1 MDFFNPK
8 YKPKLV
14 SGSEVLQSLFENGQN
29 PISQQFIRWK
39 LWRSWPD
46 YVGASIAAVTEPVGY
61 QRGCLYIFVSHSTWL
76 HHLNFMKD
84 TLKKAINDK
93 LEIEYV
99 YEVKLIT
106 DRKYLPKDSESIQ
119 ELQGNID
126 KLTEKPK

>member
-1 MDFFNPK
+1 
-8 YKPKLV
+8 
-14 SGSEVLQSLFENGQN
+14 
-29 PISQQFIRWK
+29 
-39 LWRSWPD
+39 
-46 YVGASIAAVTEPVGY
+46 
-61 QRGCLYIFVSHSTWL
+61 
-76 HHLNFMKD
+76 MKD